1 MIPVIVRFC
10 AQTDRLIKNDI
21 NNAQTYY
28 AKSIEMS
35 SGNTVNFEDS
45 ISKDKDILLNFG
57 VSDIKISILRDI
69 IINNAASKKHTY

>member
-1 MIPVIVRFC
+1 
-10 AQTDRLIKNDI
+10 
-21 NNAQTYY
+21 
-28 AKSIEMS
+28 MS